1 MTEYFTI
8 NDINEVE
15 LDAER
20 QRTLAKLGE
29 IVPQDSFFEVG
40 STAVPGV
47 IGKQDLDFL
56 VRVSKARF
64 ANTRSVLDTVFQRN
78 SNQLSTDIYQGYT
91 VKSDMDVAIQ
101 LTIEGGPHDTFL
113 EFLERL
119 RKSADLRTRYND
131 LKRKYDGKPMDD
143 YRNEKRAFIEAAIIE
158 TAIDS

>member
-8 NDINEVE
+8 SDIDEGE

-56 VRVSKARF
+56 VRVPKARF

-78 SNQLSTDIYQGYT
+78 PNQLSTDIYQGYT

-119 RKSADLRTRYND
+119 RNSADLRTRYND

-158 TAIDS
+158 AAIDS